1 MNVRFRTWILA
12 LLPFCLSACGDSASP
27 GSDAPSGLAAI
38 GFSPTVEAQTRA
50 ADFTKDN
57 LTSMGVFVYLT
68 QGTDFGTSS
77 TPNFMYNQKVE
88 KTAGSGG
95 SWTYTPVKFWP
106 ANSND
111 KLSFFA
117 YAPHSAAGLT
127 PSGSTAQGY
136 PSLAYTVPAT
146 EATQTDLLAAI
157 PLLNKTYATNS
168 GNVSFAMKH
177 ALAKITFKVKNEA
190 GDAVSVSGFS
200 LDGTA
205 SGTLTYN
212 GDATGFSWGSYG
224 GTKAFTG
231 KASGG
236 APVSVPITTTSVPAI
251 DVATFYMLPNTG
263 STFSITYSIGG
274 GEPKVV
280 SGKAIP
286 STPAW
291 MAGAAINYT
300 MTVKPGNISEV
311 VAEMSTAWLSDGEE
325 AVTSDAFMGVKVGDF
340 YYSDG
345 TISDGGYQGKD
356 DDGDLIL
363 ADVKLTPEQKAKAI
377 GVVFY
382 VGDIK
387 GDNYGLLDDKFPKGT
402 HGLVVSMW
410 NAEDP
415 DHSGNKTMTW
425 TYGGVESV
433 KNQLAAAGFTVPA
446 GYDFQAMSKKQGYIN
461 TLALRQY
468 NAYLES
474 TNPTDA
480 KRVKPILA
488 LDKFETAHPAPA
500 QSSGWYWP
508 SNSENAAMLYSNA
521 AMDTHFAE
529 VGGDAY
535 GHDFFWSST
544 ESSYNANE
552 AFTAIVDY
560 GTASGGNKASVS
572 HAVRPILAF

>member
-57 LTSMGVFVYLT
+57 LTSMGVFAYLT

-95 SWTYTPVKFWP
+95 SWIYTPVKFWP

-231 KASGG
+231 KASGS

-345 TISDGGYQGKD
+345 TISDGGYQGRE
-356 DDGDLIL
+356 DGDLNL
-363 ADVKLTPEQKAKAI
+363 ADV
-377 GVVFY
+377 
-382 VGDIK
+382 
-387 GDNYGLLDDKFPKGT
+387 
-402 HGLVVSMW
+402 
-410 NAEDP
+410 
-415 DHSGNKTMTW
+415 
-425 TYGGVESV
+425 
-433 KNQLAAAGFTVPA
+433 
-446 GYDFQAMSKKQGYIN
+446 
-461 TLALRQY
+461 
-468 NAYLES
+468 
-474 TNPTDA
+474 
-480 KRVKPILA
+480 
-488 LDKFETAHPAPA
+488 
-500 QSSGWYWP
+500 
-508 SNSENAAMLYSNA
+508 
-521 AMDTHFAE
+521 
-529 VGGDAY
+529 
-535 GHDFFWSST
+535 
-544 ESSYNANE
+544 
-552 AFTAIVDY
+552 
-560 GTASGGNKASVS
+560 
-572 HAVRPILAF
+572 

>member
-1 MNVRFRTWILA
+1 MDFSIA
-12 LLPFCLSACGDSASP
+12 SLLPFGVRRQCVPRQRRPIRPRCHRLFPYGRGA
-27 GSDAPSGLAAI
+27 DARGGLHQRQPHLNGRFRVPHARNR
-38 GFSPTVEAQTRA
+38 FR
-50 ADFTKDN
+50 
-57 LTSMGVFVYLT
+57 
-68 QGTDFGTSS
+68 
-77 TPNFMYNQKVE
+77 NFIHSQLHVQSE
-88 KTAGSGG
+88 SG
-95 SWTYTPVKFWP
+95 SWIYTPVKFWP

-231 KASGG
+231 KASGS

-311 VAEMSTAWLSDGEE
+311 VAEMSNAWLSDGEE

-345 TISDGGYQGKD
+345 TFSDGGYQGREN
-356 DDGDLIL
+356 GDLIL

-425 TYGGVESV
+425 TYGGAESV
-433 KNQLAAAGFTVPA
+433 KNQLAAAGFTVPV
-446 GYDFQAMSKKQGYIN
+446 GYDFQATDKKQGYIN

-508 SNSENAAMLYSNA
+508 SNSENAAMLYGNA

>member
-1 MNVRFRTWILA
+1 M
-12 LLPFCLSACGDSASP
+12 LPFCLSACGDSASP

-57 LTSMGVFVYLT
+57 LTSMGVFAYLT

-95 SWTYTPVKFWP
+95 SWIYTPVKFWP

-190 GDAVSVSGFS
+190 GDAVSISGFS

-231 KASGG
+231 KASGS

-263 STFSITYSIGG
+263 STFQS
-274 GEPKVV
+274 P
-280 SGKAIP
+280 
-286 STPAW
+286 TP
-291 MAGAAINYT
+291 
-300 MTVKPGNISEV
+300 
-311 VAEMSTAWLSDGEE
+311 
-325 AVTSDAFMGVKVGDF
+325 
-340 YYSDG
+340 
-345 TISDGGYQGKD
+345 
-356 DDGDLIL
+356 
-363 ADVKLTPEQKAKAI
+363 
-377 GVVFY
+377 
-382 VGDIK
+382 
-387 GDNYGLLDDKFPKGT
+387 
-402 HGLVVSMW
+402 
-410 NAEDP
+410 
-415 DHSGNKTMTW
+415 
-425 TYGGVESV
+425 
-433 KNQLAAAGFTVPA
+433 
-446 GYDFQAMSKKQGYIN
+446 
-461 TLALRQY
+461 
-468 NAYLES
+468 
-474 TNPTDA
+474 
-480 KRVKPILA
+480 
-488 LDKFETAHPAPA
+488 
-500 QSSGWYWP
+500 
-508 SNSENAAMLYSNA
+508 
-521 AMDTHFAE
+521 
-529 VGGDAY
+529 
-535 GHDFFWSST
+535 
-544 ESSYNANE
+544 
-552 AFTAIVDY
+552 
-560 GTASGGNKASVS
+560 
-572 HAVRPILAF
+572 

>member
-50 ADFTKDN
+50 ADFTKEN
-57 LTSMGVFVYLT
+57 LTSMGVFAYST
-68 QGTDFGTSS
+68 QGSNFSSSS
-77 TPNFMYNQKVE
+77 TPNFMCNQKVE
-88 KTAGSGG
+88 KAAGSGG
-95 SWTYTPVKFWP
+95 SWTYTPVKYWP
-106 ANSND
+106 GNSND

-117 YAPHSAAGLT
+117 YAPHGTAGLI
-127 PSGSTAQGY
+127 PSGNTASNY
-136 PSLAYTVPAT
+136 PFLTYIVPTA
-146 EATQTDLLAAI
+146 EAEQTDLLAAQ
-157 PLLNKTYATNS
+157 PLLNQTYAMHS
-168 GNVSFAMKH
+168 GNVDFKMKH

-190 GDAVSVSGFS
+190 GAAVSVSGFS

-212 GDATGFSWGSYG
+212 GDASGFSWGSYG
-224 GTKAFTG
+224 GTTTFTG
-231 KASGG
+231 KAGSS
-236 APVSVPITTTSVPAI
+236 APVSVPTTTTSVPAT

-263 STFSITYSIGG
+263 STFSITYSVGG
-274 GEPKVV
+274 GAPKTVT
-280 SGKAIP
+280 GKTIP
-286 STPAW
+286 DIPAW
-291 MAGAAINYT
+291 TAGAAINYT
-300 MTVKPGNISEV
+300 MTIKTDNISEV
-311 VAEMSTAWLSDGEE
+311 VAEMSTAWLSDGES
-325 AVTSDAFMGVKVGDF
+325 AVESVIDVKVGDF

-345 TISDGGYQGKD
+345 TFSDGGYQGRE
-356 DDGDLIL
+356 DGDLNL

-387 GDNYGLLDDKFPKGT
+387 GDNYGLLDAKFPKGT

-425 TYGGVESV
+425 TYGGAESV
-433 KNQLAAAGFTVPA
+433 KNQLAVAGFTVPA

-508 SNSENAAMLYSNA
+508 SNSENAAMLYGNA

-560 GTASGGNKASVS
+560 GTASGENKASVS
-572 HAVRPILAF
+572 HAARPILAF